1 MEGLPPPPV
10 QMVQLL
16 AGFQVSQA
24 LYVAAKIGVADR
36 LIDGPLPVDR
46 LATDLDCDPLALSRL
61 LRTLGSL
68 GVFSETETGAYG
80 LTDLGSTLVSG
91 GEGSMRDLALMWM
104 ETHYQPFAGL
114 LDTVRSGQCAA
125 TSHYGQPFFSW
136 LADQPEQVDRFSRAM
151 ANLTD
156 GIKAGAIAS
165 YSFPDSATIVD
176 VGGADGALLAKV
188 LQTVPNA
195 TGIVFD
201 LPHVVAE
208 AAPTIKSYGL
218 GDRLTSASGD
228 FFETVPAAADLYLL
242 SMVLHDWNDLDATRL
257 LANIRDNAAPGARIL
272 AFELV
277 MPTGDE
283 PHMSKMI
290 DLTMLGML
298 NGRERTNSEMK
309 AVFESAGLIYDSVV
323 ATPTPISIIEARVP

>member
-1 MEGLPPPPV
+1 MEGHPPPV

-36 LIDGPLPVDR
+36 LVDGPVPVEQ
-46 LATDLDCDPLALSRL
+46 LASDLDADPLALSRL

-68 GVFSETETGAYG
+68 GVFSEAEPGAYG
-80 LTDLGSTLVSG
+80 LTPLGATLVSDR
-91 GEGSMRDLALMWM
+91 EGSMRDLALMWM
-104 ETHYQPFAGL
+104 ETHYAPFAGL
-114 LDTVRSGQCAA
+114 LETVRTGDCAA
-125 TSHYGQPFFSW
+125 TQHYGQPFFSW
-136 LADQPEQVDRFSRAM
+136 LSDQPEQVDRFSRAM

-165 YSFPDSATIVD
+165 YAFPQSGTIVD
-176 VGGADGALLAKV
+176 VGGADGALLARV
-188 LQTVPNA
+188 LASAPAA

-208 AAPTIKSYGL
+208 AAPTLKGHGL
-218 GDRLTSASGD
+218 GDRLTSEGGD
-228 FFETVPAAADLYLL
+228 FFEAVPGGGDAYLL
-242 SMVLHDWNDLDATRL
+242 SMVLHDWNDVDATRL
-257 LANIRDNAAPGARIL
+257 LSNIRDAAAPGTRVL

-277 MPTGDE
+277 MPQGDQ

-298 NGRERTNSEMK
+298 NGRERTEAEMRSL
-309 AVFESAGLIYDSVV
+309 FEGAGLIYDGTVP
-323 ATPTPISIIEARVP
+323 TPTPVSIIEARVP

>member
-1 MEGLPPPPV
+1 MEGHPPAV

-16 AGFQVSQA
+16 SGFQVSQA

-36 LIDGPLPVDR
+36 LIDGPVSAER
-46 LATDLDCDPLALSRL
+46 LASDLDCDPVALSRL
-61 LRTLGSL
+61 LRTLASL
-68 GVFSETETGAYG
+68 GVFRATGAGAYG
-80 LTDLGSTLVSG
+80 LTDLGATLVSG
-91 GEGSMRDLALMWM
+91 REGSMRDLALMWM

-125 TSHYGQPFFSW
+125 TTYYGQPFFSW
-136 LADQPEQVDRFSRAM
+136 LAGQPDQVDRFSRAM

-165 YSFPDSATIVD
+165 YTFPESATMVD
-176 VGGADGALLAKV
+176 VGGADGALLARV
-188 LQTVPNA
+188 LRTAPNSK
-195 TGIVFD
+195 GIVFD

-208 AAPTIKSYGL
+208 AAPTLKGYGL
-218 GDRLTSASGD
+218 GDRLTSVGGD
-228 FFETVPAAADLYLL
+228 FFDTIPAGADVYIL
-242 SMVLHDWNDLDATRL
+242 SMVLHDWNDQDAVRL
-257 LANIRDNAAPGARIL
+257 LTNIRDNAGSGAQVL

-277 MPTGDE
+277 MPPGDQ

-298 NGRERTNSEMK
+298 NGRERTDSEMK
-309 AVFESAGLIYDSVV
+309 ALFQRAGLIYDAVV